1 MSESKKKISLIC
13 PCFNEED
20 NIPIFYK
27 RILNLFENKNN
38 ILNNYLYEIIIVD
51 DFSTDNSR
59 KLLTQ
64 IANSDTKIKIIFNA
78 RNYGVYRT
86 AYHGLKYATGDF
98 VVPML
103 PVDMQDPPEF
113 VENMMQK
120 KIKSNKSII
129 YGIKKERDEG
139 YIVKNLRHFFYFIVN
154 KLSSS
159 KIPENA
165 GEFQIVDK
173 KIIDKILEN
182 YDYYPYIR
190 GKLALITSD
199 SEGLEYKWEKR
210 IKGKTKHNFLN
221 LYDHAMNGLISTG
234 ISALRLCMLLGI
246 IISFISFSFVLYQ
259 IYEYF
264 FIDKIVFDGIPT
276 IISGFFGLMGIM
288 MLFIGLIGEY
298 IGAIHQQVRKNEILH
313 ASKTINID

>member
-98 VVPML
+98 IVPML

-129 YGIKKERDEG
+129 YGIKK
-139 YIVKNLRHFFYFIVN
+139 
-154 KLSSS
+154 
-159 KIPENA
+159 
-165 GEFQIVDK
+165 
-173 KIIDKILEN
+173 
-182 YDYYPYIR
+182 
-190 GKLALITSD
+190 
-199 SEGLEYKWEKR
+199 
-210 IKGKTKHNFLN
+210 
-221 LYDHAMNGLISTG
+221 
-234 ISALRLCMLLGI
+234 
-246 IISFISFSFVLYQ
+246 
-259 IYEYF
+259 
-264 FIDKIVFDGIPT
+264 
-276 IISGFFGLMGIM
+276 
-288 MLFIGLIGEY
+288 
-298 IGAIHQQVRKNEILH
+298 
-313 ASKTINID
+313 